1 MKNKNL
7 LIGAGVV
14 VVGYLLWK
22 KSQNNSVANSVTK
35 SDIIIPENALVRPY
49 LGQPQKIGDDLAN
62 GINLATPLNPD
73 FELRLKVGRL
83 PDEFIIKSNG
93 FSTKYYQV
101 RGSWSTSLF
110 KQSFK
115 TDGSIGGVQPQK
127 ISNSEFL
134 KAYDEFL
141 KQPK

>member
-1 MKNKNL
+1 MKIDNRNI

-22 KSQNNSVANSVTK
+22 KNQSKVTLKSIDPREAECIKQGRSWDSVEKFCGMSNRGGNAMPQNPN
-35 SDIIIPENALVRPY
+35 
-49 LGQPQKIGDDLAN
+49 
-62 GINLATPLNPD
+62 
-73 FELRLKVGRL
+73 FELGLKVGKL
-83 PDEFIIKSNG
+83 PDEFVIKSND
-93 FSTKYYQV
+93 SATRYYQV
-101 RGSWSTSLF
+101 RGSFGSTTVYM
-110 KQSFK
+110 QGFK
-115 TDGSIGGVQPQK
+115 TDGSIGASTPMK